1 MKIVKLKSMGGSGKT
16 ATQHVV
22 DGELAK
28 NIATVKRG
36 VEAKVAEIKRDLA
49 QWIAATTAS
58 TNILNDFGTP
68 ASIALLET
76 ALDRY
81 LDIYDEEEAREFI
94 EKAFLR
100 AVQRHRGPL
109 Q

>member
-36 VEAKVAEIKRDLA
+36 AEAKVAEIKRDLA

-58 TNILNDFGTP
+58 T
-68 ASIALLET
+68 SIALLET

-81 LDIYDEEEAREFI
+81 LDIHDEEEAREFI